1 MCPPSAPTFGFW
13 CFLCASEVPGE
24 GSIATLGLQSWLCGL
39 SWQRWW
45 GGLYATYKA
54 GHPRALSTQTQKAFL
69 LFFFLIWHKCISEER
84 LIAVLCPWLSSL
96 CWGKSH
102 SWESSWPSLQ
112 KSSFNSLQ
120 LQNILLEDLFKPF
133 GGWVTHWQTTDGEL
147 SSYRKPS
154 EFCKKAKISL
164 FPPCFCGPDVAFPAT
179 RWQPLPGTR
188 KRLLM

>member
-69 LFFFLIWHKCISEER
+69 LFFFSNLAQMHQWREVNCSPLSLAVITVLGEESFLR
-84 LIAVLCPWLSSL
+84 VFLAIPSKELLQFSSASKHPFR
-96 CWGKSH
+96 G
-102 SWESSWPSLQ
+102 
-112 KSSFNSLQ
+112 SFQALWWVSNTLA
-120 LQNILLEDLFKPF
+120 NHRRRIILLQETF
-133 GGWVTHWQTTDGEL
+133 WVL
-147 SSYRKPS
+147 
-154 EFCKKAKISL
+154 
-164 FPPCFCGPDVAFPAT
+164 
-179 RWQPLPGTR
+179 
-188 KRLLM
+188 

>member
-1 MCPPSAPTFGFW
+1 MPTFCPNFW
-13 CFLCASEVPGE
+13 VLVFSVRIWGARRRFYCHIRAAVLAVRVVLAEVVRRA
-24 GSIATLGLQSWLCGL
+24 ICHLQSWAPQGFVHPDTKSL
-39 SWQRWW
+39 S
-45 GGLYATYKA
+45 
-54 GHPRALSTQTQKAFL
+54 S
-69 LFFFLIWHKCISEER
+69 FFFLIWHKCISEER

-164 FPPCFCGPDVAFPAT
+164 FPPCFCGV
-179 RWQPLPGTR
+179 Q
-188 KRLLM
+188 